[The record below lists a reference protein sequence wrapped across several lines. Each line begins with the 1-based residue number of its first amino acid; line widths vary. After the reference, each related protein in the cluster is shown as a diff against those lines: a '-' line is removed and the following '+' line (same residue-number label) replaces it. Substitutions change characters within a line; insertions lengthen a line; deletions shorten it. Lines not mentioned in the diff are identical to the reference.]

1 MLPLPFQI
9 YQLVGVSL
17 ESISLRMGLGRSVR
31 LFSNVQNSYSS
42 KIKKLDLSFLQSFD
56 IYFFKN
62 NNENFFQCHWG
73 YFEKFPFS
81 NLQGKCKG
89 ITSRITTKRLCCRGF
104 GKMSEVPFFSC
115 IRFPLIYLLKSISS
129 LLSLPFLIYD
139 FQQHFL

>member
-17 ESISLRMGLGRSVR
+17 ESISLRVGLGRSVR
-31 LFSNVQNSYSS
+31 LFSNVQ
-42 KIKKLDLSFLQSFD
+42 KFIVLKLKSWIFLSCSLS
-56 IYFFKN
+56 IYIFKN

-73 YFEKFPFS
+73 YSEKFPFS

-139 FQQHFL
+139 FQLHFL